1 MREKRKFAERTRV
14 LKSSETRRKV
24 FLVYEGVS
32 TEEIYFDALDKKREK
47 IGLDPLID
55 LVPLIRSYSED
66 GWSTLTEPLLM
77 RRNSVR
83 I

>member
-32 TEEIYFDALDKKREK
+32 AEEIYFDALEKKESK
-47 IGLDPLID
+47 LE
-55 LVPLIRSYSED
+55 LIR
-66 GWSTLTEPLLM
+66 
-77 RRNSVR
+77 
-83 I
+83 